1 MYDFLI
7 KESKNFFIGNVY
19 FKIILFIKV
28 IINFVVMVNCC
39 KIIKLIKVMNLC
51 SFIYSYYGEYV
62 DNVILL

>member
-28 IINFVVMVNCC
+28 IIIIVVMVNCC